1 MAPALRHAAHLTVN
15 RVIDGERVATY
26 ELLRHAERQNVLDFV
41 ALLRRQH
48 PEAQISLGVDT
59 ISVYK

>member
-1 MAPALRHAAHLTVN
+1 MAPELRHAVQFTIR
-15 RVIDGERVATY
+15 RVTFGEHVATY
-26 ELLRHAERQNVLDFV
+26 ELLRHAARQDVLDLV

>member
-1 MAPALRHAAHLTVN
+1 MAPALQHAAQFTVSQ
-15 RVIDGERVATY
+15 VIAGERLDTY
-26 ELLRHAERQNVLDFV
+26 ELLRHAERQAVLDFV
-41 ALLRRQH
+41 ALLRQRH